1 MHSKNV
7 ETLAHVAA
15 ARAGETLLNGE
26 TRAAAARSRV
36 NAAREYPPPLSRGNN
51 ANPAA
56 RAFDAPVAA
65 FLKGVLPQAVARRF
79 PSPEKLRELAA
90 YIFWG
95 CATTF
100 VNFVAYAL
108 ATRILGMNVVPASA
122 LAWIVAV
129 LFAFFTNKLW
139 VFGSKSLAFVLVLR
153 ELAAFVVARL
163 ASGAIEIFMMW
174 FFVDC
179 LGGNDWFWKI
189 ASGIVVIVA
198 NYIFSLCFVFKKQ

>member
-1 MHSKNV
+1 MK
-7 ETLAHVAA
+7 
-15 ARAGETLLNGE
+15 
-26 TRAAAARSRV
+26 
-36 NAAREYPPPLSRGNN
+36 
-51 ANPAA
+51 
-56 RAFDAPVAA
+56 
-65 FLKGVLPQAVARRF
+65 
-79 PSPEKLRELAA
+79 
-90 YIFWG
+90 
-95 CATTF
+95 
-100 VNFVAYAL
+100 
-108 ATRILGMNVVPASA
+108 VVPASV

-139 VFGSKSLAFVLVLR
+139 VFGSKSLALVLVLR
-153 ELAAFVVARL
+153 ELTAFVVARL